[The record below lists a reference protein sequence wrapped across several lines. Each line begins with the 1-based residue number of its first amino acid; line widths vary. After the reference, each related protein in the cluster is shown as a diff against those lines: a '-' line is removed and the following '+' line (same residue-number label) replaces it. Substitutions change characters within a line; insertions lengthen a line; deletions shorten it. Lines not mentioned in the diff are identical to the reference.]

1 MEDLK
6 QTVARNIAALRRE
19 SGMTQIE
26 LAQALSYSDKA
37 VSKWERGESIPDVS
51 VLKEIASI
59 FSVSVDYLLEAEHDQ
74 PAAEMSRREKHNRAF
89 ITGMCI
95 LLVWMIATL
104 FFILPLSSFPWMPFV
119 YAVPASMIL
128 WLVFNSVWFNP
139 RKNFLIVSLLM
150 WTVLGAVY
158 LSLRVFGGVNFWL
171 IFTLGIPGQAIILLW
186 SRIKAR

>member
-51 VLKEIASI
+51 VLKEIASL
-59 FSVSVDYLLEAEHDQ
+59 FSVSVDYLLEPEHDQ
-74 PAAEMSRREKHNRAF
+74 PVAEMSRREKHNRAF

-104 FFILPLSSFPWMPFV
+104 FFILPLS
-119 YAVPASMIL
+119 
-128 WLVFNSVWFNP
+128 
-139 RKNFLIVSLLM
+139 
-150 WTVLGAVY
+150 
-158 LSLRVFGGVNFWL
+158 
-171 IFTLGIPGQAIILLW
+171 GIPGLFQGMLLGQVLLTILCAAALFFVL
-186 SRIKAR
+186 SRRRG

>member
-51 VLKEIASI
+51 VLKEIASL
-59 FSVSVDYLLEAEHDQ
+59 FSVSVDYLLEPEHDQ
-74 PAAEMSRREKHNRAF
+74 PVAEMSRREKHNRAF

-150 WTVLGAVY
+150 WTVLASVY
-158 LSLRVFGGVNFWL
+158 LSLLVFAKVNFWL

>member
-51 VLKEIASI
+51 VLKEIASL
-59 FSVSVDYLLEAEHDQ
+59 FSVSVDYLLEPEHDQ
-74 PAAEMSRREKHNRAF
+74 PVAEMSRREKHNRAF

-150 WTVLGAVY
+150 WTVLASVY
-158 LSLRVFGGVNFWL
+158 LSLLVFAKVNFWL

-186 SRIKAR
+186 SRIKVR

>member
-51 VLKEIASI
+51 VLKEIASL
-59 FSVSVDYLLEAEHDQ
+59 FSVSVDYLLEPEHDQ
-74 PAAEMSRREKHNRAF
+74 PVAEMSRREKHNRAF

-128 WLVFNSVWFNP
+128 WLVFNSVWFTP

-150 WTVLGAVY
+150 WTVLASVY
-158 LSLRVFGGVNFWL
+158 LSLLVFAKVNFWL

>member
-51 VLKEIASI
+51 VLKEIASL

-74 PAAEMSRREKHNRAF
+74 PTAEMSRREKHNRAF

-95 LLVWMIATL
+95 LLAWMIATL

-139 RKNFLIVSLLM
+139 RRNFLIVSLLM

-158 LSLRVFGGVNFWL
+158 LSLLVFGGVNFWL

-186 SRIKAR
+186 LRIKAR

>member
-51 VLKEIASI
+51 VLKEIASL

-158 LSLRVFGGVNFWL
+158 LSLLVFGGVNFWL